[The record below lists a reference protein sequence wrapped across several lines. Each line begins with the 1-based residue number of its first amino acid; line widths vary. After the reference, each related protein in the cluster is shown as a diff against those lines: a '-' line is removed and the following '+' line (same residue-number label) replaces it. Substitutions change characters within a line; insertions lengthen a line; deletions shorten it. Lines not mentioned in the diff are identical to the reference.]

1 MAVKLTKVPVLEKDN
16 SLKAVG
22 QSSKGRGMKMPYK
35 YNDLW
40 YDIWELSVPDEVFI
54 AWRKETYDI

>member
-1 MAVKLTKVPVLEKDN
+1 MAVKLTKVSISEGG
-16 SLKAVG
+16 LKNK
-22 QSSKGRGMKMPYK
+22 SKTMKMPYK

>member
-1 MAVKLTKVPVLEKDN
+1 
-16 SLKAVG
+16 
-22 QSSKGRGMKMPYK
+22 MKMPYK